1 MVILLV
7 DNLIEDHDLKM
18 AVEVSFFFFSS
29 LSVRI
34 GHNKLFQSL
43 AAPHQLII
51 TAAPQYLIIKALNY
65 Y

>member
-18 AVEVSFFFFSS
+18 AVEVSFFFST
-29 LSVRI
+29 LCVRI